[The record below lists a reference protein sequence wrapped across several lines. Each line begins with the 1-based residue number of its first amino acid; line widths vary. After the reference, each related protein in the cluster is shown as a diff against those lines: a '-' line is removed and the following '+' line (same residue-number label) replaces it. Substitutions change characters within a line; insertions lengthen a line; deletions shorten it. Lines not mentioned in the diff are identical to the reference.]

1 MSYIEKEPLLEK
13 AKSLQGNLFGAVA
26 IVREI
31 EKADGIDIVFCKE
44 CKYSDKGVC
53 THIENITHSYDCDD
67 NVYDHYIYVSPE
79 HFCSYGVRGDNN
91 AKCTE
96 SI

>member
-31 EKADGIDIVFCKE
+31 EKADVVEVVRCEK
-44 CKYSDKGVC
+44 CKYGEVAVFSRTIDGEERKAC
-53 THIENITHSYDCDD
+53 YCNLENKVTSVDWYCPSGERRD
-67 NVYDHYIYVSPE
+67 
-79 HFCSYGVRGDNN
+79 
-91 AKCTE
+91 T
-96 SI
+96 